1 MPNLSLEDKGLIL
14 SMEDV
19 PDIARDADTKLYF
32 SSILGLEYDGD
43 SSYSYDDTDDF
54 VRTAMLIQR
63 ITDYLQDIGLS
74 CKLDQQSSKIVAALV
89 NSENELNQSRER
101 GTEIQE
107 GPAVVPTIPSFVRSL
122 KPYQVRPVNHAVAGH
137 YVANF
142 SVPGSGKTTI
152 AYATFAILRAS
163 SIVEKIVVI
172 GPRSSFM
179 PWEEEYESCFGKKP
193 KSLRIVAGNQV
204 GLEDKVEDI
213 ELILLTYQMASSI
226 TSALIDVLTS
236 YDCLLVLD
244 ESHHVKRFG
253 GGLWSNTALRI
264 SPYARRRLI
273 LTGTPMPNSLLDL
286 WNQFTFLWPFRN
298 LLGEPLAYKGI
309 IEGQDSLERVRQII
323 RPFYTRITK
332 SQLNLPQASF
342 NEIVVP
348 LNRVQ
353 HAIYSAIAAKTL
365 AEIAE
370 SPSDRMRLREWRRN
384 KVVRLLQAASN
395 PSLLTE
401 YSEEFRIPPLNVE
414 GMPVVR
420 LIEQYSDYEIPSKIV
435 KAETLT
441 RELLE
446 KGQKVIVWNT
456 FIHNIKTLERM
467 LEDRDPII
475 IYGDIP
481 KDENEDELVNREKLI
496 REFRTDAK
504 PRVLIANPS
513 SLAESVS
520 LHKVCKHAIYVDRT
534 FNCGQYI
541 QSLDRI
547 HRIGLKPNEKVIY
560 YILVARSTIDEV
572 VDARLGDKYRNML
585 NVLNDDLPI
594 VDFDTTVSDVSDA
607 EFEKDFQA
615 VRQHLLGLKTGEKS
629 D

>member
-1 MPNLSLEDKGLIL
+1 MPSLSLEEKGLIL
-14 SMEDV
+14 SMKDMPDV
-19 PDIARDADTKLYF
+19 ARDADTKLYF
-32 SSILGLEYDGD
+32 SSILGLDYDGNT
-43 SSYSYDDTDDF
+43 SFIYQGSDDF
-54 VRTAMLIQR
+54 VRTSILIR
-63 ITDYLQDIGLS
+63 KITDYLKEIGLE
-74 CKLDQQSSKIVAALV
+74 CDLDQKSRRIVEALV
-89 NSENELNQSRER
+89 NSESELVQSREK
-101 GTEIQE
+101 GTDIQE
-107 GPAVVPTIPSFVRSL
+107 EKANVPTVPGFVRRL
-122 KPYQVRPVNHAVAGH
+122 KPYQVTSVNHAVAGQ

-142 SVPGSGKTTI
+142 SVPGSGKTTV
-152 AYATFAILRAS
+152 AYATFAILRANS
-163 SIVEKIVVI
+163 VVEKIVVI

-179 PWEEEYESCFGKKP
+179 PWEEEYEFCFGKKP
-193 KSLRIVAGNQV
+193 KSLRIIAGNQV
-204 GLEDKVEDI
+204 ESEDKVEDI
-213 ELILLTYQMASSI
+213 DLILLTYQMASSI
-226 TSALIDVLTS
+226 TATLIAVLTRFK
-236 YDCLLVLD
+236 CLLILD

-253 GGLWSNTALRI
+253 GGSWSNTALRI
-264 SPYARRRLI
+264 APYATRRLI

-286 WNQFTFLWPFRN
+286 WTQFTFLWPFRN

-309 IEGQDSLERVRQII
+309 AEGRDGLERVRQII
-323 RPFYTRITK
+323 QPFYTRITK
-332 SQLNLPQASF
+332 SQLKLPQASF
-342 NEIVVP
+342 YEITVP

-365 AEIAE
+365 AEITD

-401 YSEEFRIPPLNVE
+401 YSEEFRIPPLHVE
-414 GMPVVR
+414 GMPVVQ
-420 LIEQYSDYEIPSKIV
+420 LIQQYSNYEIPSKIV

-441 RELLE
+441 RDLLE
-446 KGQKVIVWNT
+446 KGEKVIVWNT

-467 LEDRDPII
+467 LADRDPII

-496 REFRTDAK
+496 REFKADTK

-520 LHKVCKHAIYVDRT
+520 LHRVCKHAIYVDRT

-560 YILVARSTIDEV
+560 HILVARNTIDEV
-572 VDARLGDKYRNML
+572 VETRLGEKYRNML

-607 EFEKDFQA
+607 EFEKDFEA
-615 VRQHLLGLKTGEKS
+615 VHQHLLGLKTGEKS

>member
-1 MPNLSLEDKGLIL
+1 MPSLSFEDKGLTL
-14 SMEDV
+14 FMEDV

-43 SSYSYDDTDDF
+43 TSYVYDDTTDF
-54 VRTAMLIQR
+54 VRTAMLIRR
-63 ITDYLQDIGLS
+63 IMDYLQGIRLS
-74 CKLDQQSSKIVAALV
+74 CKLDQQSSKIVDALV
-89 NSENELNQSRER
+89 NSENELAQSRER

-107 GPAVVPTIPSFVRSL
+107 GPATVPTIPGFVRRL
-122 KPYQVRPVNHAVAGH
+122 KPYQVRSVNHAVAGH

-152 AYATFAILRAS
+152 AYATFAILRAN

-193 KSLRIVAGNQV
+193 KSLRIIAGNQI

-213 ELILLTYQMASSI
+213 ELILLTYQMASNI
-226 TSALIDVLTS
+226 TSALIGMLTR
-236 YDCLLVLD
+236 YDCLLILD

-264 SPYARRRLI
+264 SPYATRRLI

-286 WNQFTFLWPFRN
+286 WTQLTFLWPFRN
-298 LLGEPLAYKGI
+298 LLGEPLGYKEI
-309 IEGQDSLERVRQII
+309 TEGHDGLERVRQII
-323 RPFYTRITK
+323 QPFYTRITK
-332 SQLNLPQASF
+332 SQLKLPKASF

-414 GMPVVR
+414 GMPIVR

-456 FIHNIKTLERM
+456 FIHNIRTLERM

-481 KDENEDELVNREKLI
+481 KDENEDELVNREKSI
-496 REFRTDAK
+496 REFKTDAK

-560 YILVARSTIDEV
+560 HILVARSTIDEV
-572 VDARLGDKYRNML
+572 VGARLEDKYRNML

-615 VRQHLLGLKTGEKS
+615 VHQHLLGLKTGEKS